1 MQGMKTCKPRKGVK
15 MQTEQDIRRMASEE
29 LANKFN
35 KMLDDGHDVVIL
47 VNVFNDVKQVLIMQD
62 STGSHYLIKSGVLT
76 IECTDVY
83 MTACECT
90 VTLRCDVGRTNVI
103 YHTMVTEDVQLNAF

>member
-1 MQGMKTCKPRKGVK
+1 MKTCKPRKGVK
-15 MQTEQDIRRMASEE
+15 MLTEQDIRRMASEE

-35 KMLDDGHDVVIL
+35 KMLDDGNNVAILIDVFSEVR
-47 VNVFNDVKQVLIMQD
+47 QVLIVQD

-103 YHTMVTEDVQLNAF
+103 YHTMVTEDVQIGAF